1 MPQLWVLVTGA
12 TGFIGQHL
20 ICALLEQGFYV
31 LGLTRQQGKK
41 SDHAILFW
49 VSEFSDISQRN
60 IDYVINLAG
69 ENIGASR
76 WSEARKQQLIA
87 SRVGTTQALFN
98 WLREHN
104 IQPKRIISGSA
115 VGFYGIDPTE
125 QWQKNCTEQDSSQA
139 IFMSE
144 LCQQW
149 EAMALS
155 DVHFDVR
162 ILRLGVVL
170 AADGGILPQMLNPIR
185 WNMVGR
191 IGSGQ
196 QPFAWVHIEDVL
208 RAILF
213 VLKTDHPAKIYNL
226 VAPERTS
233 QQQFVQIASQLLKK
247 HPIFP
252 LPAWVL
258 QFLLGEQSQLVLNG
272 QYVVPEELT
281 QARFQ
286 FKYDTLQKA
295 LSKIL
300 L

>member
-1 MPQLWVLVTGA
+1 MPQAWVLVTGA

-20 ICALLEQGFYV
+20 ICALLAQDFYV
-31 LGLTRQQGKK
+31 LGLTRQKHKK
-41 SDHAILFW
+41 SDHANLFW
-49 VSEFSDISQRN
+49 VSDLSEITQTK

-76 WSEARKQQLIA
+76 WTDARKQQLIA
-87 SRVGTTQALFN
+87 SRVGTTQVLLN
-98 WLREHN
+98 WLREQN

-115 VGFYGIDPTE
+115 VGFYGIDPSE
-125 QWQKNCTEQDSSQA
+125 QWQKSCTEQDSPQA
-139 IFMSE
+139 IFVSD

-155 DVHFDVR
+155 DSHFDVR
-162 ILRLGVVL
+162 IIRLGVVL
-170 AADGGILPQMLNPIR
+170 AENGGILPQMLNPIR

-196 QPFAWVHIEDVL
+196 QPFAWIHIDDVL

-233 QQQFVQIASQLLKK
+233 QQEFVQVASQLLKK

-258 QFLLGEQSQLVLNG
+258 NTMLGEQAQLVLNG
-272 QYVVPEELT
+272 QYVVPEQLT

>member
-1 MPQLWVLVTGA
+1 MSQPWVLVTGA

-20 ICALLEQGFYV
+20 ICALLAQDFYV
-31 LGLTRQQGKK
+31 LGLTRQKEKK
-41 SDHAILFW
+41 SDHANLFW
-49 VSEFSDISQRN
+49 VNDFADISQRK

-76 WSEARKQQLIA
+76 WTEARKQHLIA

-98 WLREHN
+98 WLREQQ

-115 VGFYGIDPTE
+115 VGFYGIDPSE
-125 QWQKNCTEQDSSQA
+125 QWQKSCTEQDNPQA

-155 DVHFDVR
+155 DAHFDVR

-170 AADGGILPQMLNPIR
+170 AENGGILPQMLNPIR

-196 QPFAWVHIEDVL
+196 QPFAWVHIDDVL

-233 QQQFVQIASQLLKK
+233 QQQFVQVASQLLKK

-258 QFLLGEQSQLVLNG
+258 NSMLGEQAQLVLNG
-272 QYVVPEELT
+272 QYVVPEQLT

-286 FKYDTLQKA
+286 FKYDTLHKA

>member
-1 MPQLWVLVTGA
+1 MPQAWVLVTGA

-20 ICALLEQGFYV
+20 ICALLAQDFYV
-31 LGLTRQQGKK
+31 FGLTRQKHKK
-41 SDHAILFW
+41 SDHANLFW
-49 VSEFSDISQRN
+49 VSDLSEITQTK

-76 WSEARKQQLIA
+76 WTDARKQQLIA
-87 SRVGTTQALFN
+87 SRVGTTQVLLN
-98 WLREHN
+98 WLREQN

-115 VGFYGIDPTE
+115 VGFYGIDPSE
-125 QWQKNCTEQDSSQA
+125 QWQKSCTEQDSPQA
-139 IFMSE
+139 IFVSD

-155 DVHFDVR
+155 DSHFDVR
-162 ILRLGVVL
+162 IIRLGVVL
-170 AADGGILPQMLNPIR
+170 AENGGILPQMLNPIR

-196 QPFAWVHIEDVL
+196 QPFAWIHIDDVL

-233 QQQFVQIASQLLKK
+233 QQQFVQVASQLLKK

-258 QFLLGEQSQLVLNG
+258 NTMLGEQAQLVLNG
-272 QYVVPEELT
+272 QYVVPEQLT